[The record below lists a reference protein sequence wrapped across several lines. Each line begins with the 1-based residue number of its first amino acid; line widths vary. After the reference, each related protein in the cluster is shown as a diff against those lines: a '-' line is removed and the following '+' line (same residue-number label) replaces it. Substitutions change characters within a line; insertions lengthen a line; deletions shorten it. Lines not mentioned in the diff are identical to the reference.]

1 MTLTKAGLYL
11 SDKELTV
18 GQLELSDLQPGEA
31 LVKVSYA
38 GICGTDMMIYFG
50 KHPRARAPLA
60 MGHEFSGIIERING
74 DSNLTPGDRVVIEP
88 TLSCGR
94 CQACLAGESH
104 VCKTLKLIGIDTHG
118 GFAEYA
124 VVPLDR
130 LHRIPDELPD
140 NHAALAEPVA
150 VAVHTIKRSRLKLG
164 DSIAILGAGPI
175 GLLLGVV
182 AKQAGAGQVMISD
195 ISPYRLGIA
204 EQLGLIALNA
214 QALSVTEEV
223 LKRTGGNGADIVFE
237 AAGSQMT
244 ANQMIECVKTQGQLV
259 VVSVYKQ
266 APTINLAAM
275 HYRELSLI
283 TTRCYSSEDFV
294 TAIELLSNRSI
305 DVGPLISHEL
315 PLDQFEEGFH
325 LMEDPNVSMKVL
337 FHP

>member
-1 MTLTKAGLYL
+1 MTWTKAGLYL
-11 SDKELTV
+11 FEKQLKV
-18 GQLELSDLQPGEA
+18 GKLELPELQPGEA

-38 GICGTDMMIYFG
+38 GICGTDMMIYSG

-60 MGHEFSGIIERING
+60 MGHEFSGILEQVNG
-74 DSNLTPGDRVVIEP
+74 DSILTAGDRVVIEP

-124 VVPLDR
+124 AVPLDR
-130 LHRIPDELPD
+130 LHRIPDELTD

-150 VAVHTIKRSRLKLG
+150 VAVHTVKRSRLKLG

-175 GLLLGVV
+175 GLLVGVV
-182 AKQAGAGQVMISD
+182 AKRAGAGQAMISD

-204 EQLGLIALNA
+204 EQLGLTALNA
-214 QALSVTEEV
+214 QAVDITQEV

-244 ANQMIECVKTQGQLV
+244 ANQMI
-259 VVSVYKQ
+259 
-266 APTINLAAM
+266 
-275 HYRELSLI
+275 
-283 TTRCYSSEDFV
+283 
-294 TAIELLSNRSI
+294 
-305 DVGPLISHEL
+305 
-315 PLDQFEEGFH
+315 
-325 LMEDPNVSMKVL
+325 
-337 FHP
+337 